1 MRHIHEY
8 SPTPPV
14 SPLVRRIAIAL
25 VLVALVCFPFLARAA
40 DPGLEEYHIAASGF
54 YMQADNDRDVGN
66 SNFGWQVNPGMRLK
80 DNWWLEGHLF
90 GAVLDRGSQQ
100 TTDFYQYGVGG
111 DLQYAFGNR
120 DQLTPYVLAGAGAS
134 YNDVVPNSEDGWD
147 YFANVGVG
155 ITHNFFGMDLLRWR
169 IEARAVYDHFAEH
182 YIDYRIGAGLEFA
195 LHKHQAAAPAPEPQR
210 VVHEVT
216 REVVREVP
224 VAVPAAVGD
233 VDSDKDGV
241 VNTKDKCPNTP
252 PGAKVDGDGCVIAQ
266 TLTMRDI
273 TFETASSRL
282 TMNGQHIL
290 DQVVSFLKADDSV
303 QMSVEGHTD
312 ARGAAPYNLTLSQ
325 ARASAVRKY
334 LVDHGIDA
342 KRLTAKGFGKTRPV
356 ASNDTEEGREAN
368 RRVEMVITK
377 AKK

>member
-1 MRHIHEY
+1 MRRIQEY
-8 SPTPPV
+8 PLNLPA
-14 SPLVRRIAIAL
+14 SPLTRRIAIAL
-25 VLVALVCFPFLARAA
+25 VLLALLCFPFLARAA
-40 DPGLEEYHIAASGF
+40 DDADYHIAASGF
-54 YMQADNDRDVGN
+54 YMLADDDRNVGD
-66 SNFGWQVNPGMRLK
+66 SNFGWQINPGMRLK
-80 DNWWLEGHLF
+80 NNWWLEGHVF

-111 DLQYAFGNR
+111 DLQYAFGDR
-120 DQLTPYVLAGAGAS
+120 DELTPYVLAGAGGS
-134 YNDVVPNSEDGWD
+134 YNDVVPNPEDGWD

-155 ITHNFFGMDLLRWR
+155 ITHKFFGMDLLRWR
-169 IEARAVYDHFAEH
+169 LEARAVYDHFADH
-182 YIDYRIGAGLEFA
+182 YIDYRVGAGLEFA
-195 LHKHQAAAPAPEPQR
+195 LQKSKPAAPPPEPQR

-241 VNTKDKCPNTP
+241 VNSKDKCPNTP

-266 TLTMRDI
+266 TLTMRDV
-273 TFETASSRL
+273 TFETGSSRL

-290 DQVVSFLKADDSV
+290 DQVANFLKADSTV

-312 ARGAAPYNLTLSQ
+312 ARGAAPYNLKLSQ
-325 ARASAVRKY
+325 ARASSVRKY

-342 KRLTAKGFGKTRPV
+342 NRLTAKGFGKTRPV
-356 ASNDTEEGREAN
+356 ASNDTDEGREAN